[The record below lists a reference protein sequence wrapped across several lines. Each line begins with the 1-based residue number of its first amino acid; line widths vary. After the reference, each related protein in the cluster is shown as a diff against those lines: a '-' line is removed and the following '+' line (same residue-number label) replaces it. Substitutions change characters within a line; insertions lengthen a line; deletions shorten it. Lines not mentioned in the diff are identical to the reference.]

1 MFEDVNA
8 GGLQEMKAMDYERL
22 LDEYRTI
29 WNNRRLQTDQVPED
43 ILKEAIRRDLQDE
56 NSHPRARRP
65 LMEKY
70 YLATKRIL
78 EASLGIEGK
87 LGLIELHLE
96 LAEEI
101 KSESG
106 K

>member
-1 MFEDVNA
+1 
-8 GGLQEMKAMDYERL
+8 MDYEKI

-29 WNNRRLQTDQVPED
+29 WNNRRLQSEQAPED
-43 ILKEAIRRDLQDE
+43 ILREAIQRDLKDE
-56 NSHPRARRP
+56 NSHPRARRT

-78 EASLGIEGK
+78 EASLT
-87 LGLIELHLE
+87 
-96 LAEEI
+96 
-101 KSESG
+101 SESKIILLQLHMELVEAIQGEAG